1 MQMKISSFL
10 QSLLTLVLVSFIL
23 VFAKSFLIP
32 LVYSLFIAI
41 IIYPMCKFLE
51 LKGVNRGIA
60 IFIPLILVCVLFAGL
75 IMLLSYEMAVL
86 SGKWPL
92 LQEKIYPVIEQLQDF
107 LYQKF
112 GWTTQE
118 QMGWIVDGL
127 KRLSENAG
135 AIIQETSKATFEAI
149 LNLVII
155 PIYITLIL
163 IYRGKIVT
171 FVTALAPLHYK
182 EKIPAVLNDTIV
194 MFSKFIRGMVV
205 VYMIVGILNTLG
217 LWIIGVENPLVY
229 GMLTAIMTIIPYFGI
244 MISALLPITMSWL
257 STGTIWQPL
266 GVITI
271 FTSVQ
276 YLEAN
281 LVFPYVVGKHVN
293 LNTLVSIL
301 VIFIGGLIWGV
312 AGMILFIPL
321 IAMFRIFAE
330 HFPETKHWSDF
341 LKK

>member
-1 MQMKISSFL
+1 
-10 QSLLTLVLVSFIL
+10 
-23 VFAKSFLIP
+23 
-32 LVYSLFIAI
+32 
-41 IIYPMCKFLE
+41 
-51 LKGVNRGIA
+51 
-60 IFIPLILVCVLFAGL
+60 
-75 IMLLSYEMAVL
+75 MALL

-92 LQEKIYPVIEQLQDF
+92 LQEKIYPLIDQLQDF

-112 GWTTQE
+112 GWTSQE
-118 QMGWIVDGL
+118 QMGWIEDGL

-171 FVTALAPLHYK
+171 FVIALAPLHYK
-182 EKIPAVLNDTIV
+182 DKIPVVLNDTIV
-194 MFSKFIRGMVV
+194 MFSKFIRGMVF

-217 LWIIGVENPLVY
+217 LWIIGTENPLVY

-244 MISALLPITMSWL
+244 LISALLPITISWL
-257 STGTIWQPL
+257 STGTVWQPL
-266 GVITI
+266 GIITI

-312 AGMILFIPL
+312 AGMILFLPL
-321 IAMFRIFAE
+321 VAMFRIFAE

>member
-23 VFAKSFLIP
+23 VVAKSFLIP

-51 LKGVNRGIA
+51 SKGIHRGIA

-75 IMLLSYEMAVL
+75 IMLLSYEMALL

-92 LQEKIYPVIEQLQDF
+92 LQEKIYPLIDQLQDF

-112 GWTTQE
+112 GWTSQE
-118 QMGWIVDGL
+118 QMGWIEDGL

-171 FVTALAPLHYK
+171 FVIALAPLHYK
-182 EKIPAVLNDTIV
+182 DKIPVVLNDTIV
-194 MFSKFIRGMVV
+194 MFSKFIRGMVF

-217 LWIIGVENPLVY
+217 LWIIGTENPLVY

-244 MISALLPITMSWL
+244 LISALLPITISWL
-257 STGTIWQPL
+257 STGTVWQPL
-266 GVITI
+266 GIITI

-312 AGMILFIPL
+312 AGMILFLPL
-321 IAMFRIFAE
+321 VAMFRIFAE

>member
-1 MQMKISSFL
+1 MKISSFL

-51 LKGVNRGIA
+51 LKGINRGIA
-60 IFIPLILVCVLFAGL
+60 ISIPLILVCVLFAGL
-75 IMLLSYEMAVL
+75 IILLSYEMAVL
-86 SGKWPL
+86 SGKWPM
-92 LQEKIYPVIEQLQDF
+92 LQEKIYPLIEQLQDF

-112 GWTTQE
+112 GWTSQE

-171 FVTALAPLHYK
+171 FITALAPLHYK

>member
-1 MQMKISSFL
+1 
-10 QSLLTLVLVSFIL
+10 
-23 VFAKSFLIP
+23 
-32 LVYSLFIAI
+32 
-41 IIYPMCKFLE
+41 MCKFLE